1 MAKLYLPDKWTLE
14 LPSLTSQLTFKR
26 SSAMF
31 YRLRLYQSDNFLDIF
46 YIKVII
52 KNRLSA
58 QEIIESI

>member
-1 MAKLYLPDKWTLE
+1 
-14 LPSLTSQLTFKR
+14 
-26 SSAMF
+26 MF
-31 YRLRLYQSDNFLDIF
+31 YKLRLYQSDNFLDIF